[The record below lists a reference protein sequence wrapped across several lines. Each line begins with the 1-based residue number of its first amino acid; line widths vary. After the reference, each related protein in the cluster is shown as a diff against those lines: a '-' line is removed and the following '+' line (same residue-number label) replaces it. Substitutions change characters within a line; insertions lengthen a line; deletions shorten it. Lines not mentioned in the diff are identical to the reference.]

1 MVADAKAGACL
12 AADLAVV
19 VFVVTLEYS
28 SDLTRISQ
36 FLALIAFALSGLA
49 CGAVIFPRLPK
60 GKQGVIFWDDI
71 RAFSTFEDYRNKLST
86 MTEEKIIEGYA
97 QQNYLVSNVLHKK
110 HYWLQ
115 RGIILFGLGITLS
128 LLTYLLFEIG

>member
-1 MVADAKAGACL
+1 
-12 AADLAVV
+12 
-19 VFVVTLEYS
+19 
-28 SDLTRISQ
+28 
-36 FLALIAFALSGLA
+36 
-49 CGAVIFPRLPK
+49 
-60 GKQGVIFWDDI
+60 
-71 RAFSTFEDYRNKLST
+71 